1 MQAKSALQFLGYDVS
16 VLRFK
21 KTDAINEKG
30 FQVTP
35 RFKRE
40 VKALPDECYDVGLG
54 ILIRGSEESPIP
66 FELCVELTGHFK
78 AFFTDESE
86 QTKKQLTTQNTVAI
100 LFPFL
105 RSTVVSL
112 TLAANIP
119 PVLLPVINLAG
130 AFEKNEA
137 HLDDGD
143 NNITE

>member
-1 MQAKSALQFLGYDVS
+1 MQAKSVLQFLGYEVS
-16 VLRFK
+16 LLRFEK
-21 KTDAINEKG
+21 RDAVNKRD

-35 RFKRE
+35 MFKRE
-40 VKALPDECYDVGLG
+40 IATLPDDCYDVTLG
-54 ILIRGSEESPIP
+54 IIIRGTDENPIP

-78 AFFTDESE
+78 ATFVNESE

-105 RSTVVSL
+105 RSTVASL